1 MADRPLTV
9 LIFAHVFYPSH
20 EIGAKRLTALARHLA
35 AQGVRVIV
43 VSEFGG
49 REIAPDAEVLPGVI
63 AIPVTQPRR
72 LVLDTLV
79 WIKNLRGSG
88 GPRTEPAAGGVRV
101 EEPATAAA
109 GSEGALGRIKDA
121 FFNFTYT
128 LDRYKRW
135 SWEASRAAVRA
146 GRRYGVDVL
155 LSSGPP
161 FSPLI
166 GARWAAR
173 RLGVPFV
180 ADLRDP
186 WSDDPWSEEPWTDK
200 EAVPEERGPKNVR
213 RRARIYQITE
223 RLVLGTSQA
232 ITVTA
237 EPYRELLAGRYR
249 DRRVQLIRN
258 GFDGAIRPARRE
270 TGGRLD
276 ILFAGEIYMERDPFP
291 MLEAFERLVS
301 RPDVDAGKVSLT
313 FAGRCAAYRGRSLS
327 EWLKGKPVE
336 QVVHLLGQQTSDRVA
351 QLIERSTVLLNLAQ
365 RQLRG
370 VTAKTYEHLAS
381 GREMLVICEPSSGTA
396 RLVDGITGANVV
408 DPTDSARLDAVL
420 LDLYRRHVEQGCLA
434 VPSERPRALY
444 VTDRGDAS
452 ARRLDGA
459 LAPAGRAELAPP
471 AVPAAAFARSPR

>member
-1 MADRPLTV
+1 MADRPLSV

-35 AQGVRVIV
+35 AQGVRVVV

-49 REIAPDAEVLPGVI
+49 REVEAGSEILPGVI
-63 AIPVTQPRR
+63 AIPVRQPRR

-88 GPRTEPAAGGVRV
+88 PVTTDGVPDGGQIVAPAA
-101 EEPATAAA
+101 E
-109 GSEGALGRIKDA
+109 GSSTGLGRIKDA
-121 FFNFTYT
+121 FLNFTYS

-135 SWEASRAAVRA
+135 SWQASRAAVKA
-146 GRRYGVDVL
+146 GRRYGVDVVM
-155 LSSGPP
+155 SSGPP

-166 GARWAAR
+166 GARMAAR

-213 RRARIYQITE
+213 RRARIFQMTE
-223 RLVLGTSQA
+223 RLVLGSSQA

-237 EPYRELLAGRYR
+237 EPYRELLAGRYT
-249 DRRVQLIRN
+249 DRRVELIRN
-258 GFDGAIRPARRE
+258 GFDGAIRPARAG

-291 MLEAFERLVS
+291 ILEAFERLLG
-301 RPDVDAGKVSLT
+301 RPDVDAEKVSLT
-313 FAGRCAAYRGRSLS
+313 FAGRCASYRGRSLS
-327 EWLKGKPVE
+327 EWLKGKRVE
-336 QVVHLLGQQTSDRVA
+336 QAVHLLGQQTADQVA
-351 QLIERSTVLLNLAQ
+351 KLIERSTVLLNLAQ

-381 GREMLVICEPSSGTA
+381 GREMLVICEAASGTG
-396 RLVDGITGANVV
+396 RLIEGITGANMV
-408 DPTDSARLDAVL
+408 DPGNKAGLDAVL
-420 LDLYRRHVEQGCLA
+420 LDLYRRHVQMGRLA
-434 VPSERPRALY
+434 APSEPEVMPY
-444 VTDRGDAS
+444 
-452 ARRLDGA
+452 RRELSNDQFLQLFTS
-459 LAPAGRAELAPP
+459 LAAAGRSRAGFS
-471 AVPAAAFARSPR
+471 AFSRRQEGQS